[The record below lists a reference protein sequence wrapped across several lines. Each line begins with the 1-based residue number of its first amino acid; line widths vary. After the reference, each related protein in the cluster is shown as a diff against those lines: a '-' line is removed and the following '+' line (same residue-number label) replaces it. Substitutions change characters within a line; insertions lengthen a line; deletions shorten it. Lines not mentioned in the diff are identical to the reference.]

1 MGAELFCLTVKMLSE
16 LNGLKHNPR
25 IVPSNLNVLPFQIID
40 FLISAYRFGSF
51 DKVIEFINLRRRLS
65 SSQQFASLNV
75 EQVLLKL
82 IWETSDHAQAV
93 DLLAAH
99 QIDPEKDDISWSDL
113 TDNRDFKVMTSWDPT
128 DK

>member
-1 MGAELFCLTVKMLSE
+1 M
-16 LNGLKHNPR
+16 
-25 IVPSNLNVLPFQIID
+25 
-40 FLISAYRFGSF
+40 
-51 DKVIEFINLRRRLS
+51 IEFINLRRRLS

-93 DLLAAH
+93 DLFAAH

>member
-1 MGAELFCLTVKMLSE
+1 M
-16 LNGLKHNPR
+16 
-25 IVPSNLNVLPFQIID
+25 
-40 FLISAYRFGSF
+40 
-51 DKVIEFINLRRRLS
+51 S
-65 SSQQFASLNV
+65 SSQQYASLNV

-82 IWETSDHAQAV
+82 VWETSDHAQAA
-93 DLLAAH
+93 DLLVAH

>member
-1 MGAELFCLTVKMLSE
+1 M
-16 LNGLKHNPR
+16 
-25 IVPSNLNVLPFQIID
+25 
-40 FLISAYRFGSF
+40 ISAYRFGSF
-51 DKVIEFINLRRRLS
+51 DKLIEFINLRQRLS
-65 SSQQFASLNV
+65 SSQQYASLNV

-82 IWETSDHAQAV
+82 VWETSDHAQAA

-113 TDNRDFKVMTSWDPT
+113 TDNRDFKVMASWDPT

>member
-1 MGAELFCLTVKMLSE
+1 MNNFE
-16 LNGLKHNPR
+16 
-25 IVPSNLNVLPFQIID
+25 FQIID

-51 DKVIEFINLRRRLS
+51 DKLIEFINLRRRLS
-65 SSQQFASLNV
+65 SSQQYASLNV

-82 IWETSDHAQAV
+82 IWETSDHAQAA

-113 TDNRDFKVMTSWDPT
+113 TDNRDFKVMTSWDST